1 MTRKLATP
9 AALASNK
16 SSAQLNEQGR
26 LMTFDSVLT
35 ATLAAILL
43 TLVAHVIA
51 RILARK
57 LSWLPMVITA
67 LALVL
72 LFLFVLQWDYNHYY
86 SVAKPVFDHL
96 LGYVTVLL
104 AVPLAAMNFKGLPVK
119 KLILIV
125 MIASV
130 VGALLPMSLAYLLSL
145 SHETILAFATRSVTT
160 PIGLSVADLIK
171 APLAMANLIIIVSG
185 LVGGSLARF
194 LFGRVDDDRA
204 KGLALGLAAHAFGT
218 VEAWQISH
226 TAGRYAAFG
235 LAVNGLVTAIWV
247 PIFVSAVAL

>member
-1 MTRKLATP
+1 M
-9 AALASNK
+9 S
-16 SSAQLNEQGR
+16 
-26 LMTFDSVLT
+26 FDSMFT
-35 ATLAAILL
+35 TTLAAILL
-43 TLVAHVIA
+43 TLTAHVIA
-51 RILARK
+51 RVLARK

-67 LALVL
+67 LALVV
-72 LFLFVLQWDYNHYY
+72 LFLFILQWDYNNYY
-86 SVAKPVFDHL
+86 SAAKPLFDHL

-119 KLILIV
+119 KLIIIV
-125 MIASV
+125 AMASL
-130 VGALLPMSLAYLLSL
+130 VGALLPMSLAYLFSL
-145 SHETILAFATRSVTT
+145 SHDTILAFATRSVTT

-185 LVGGSLARF
+185 IIGGTLARF
-194 LFGRVDDDRA
+194 LFLGIDDDRA

-235 LAVNGLVTAIWV
+235 LAVNGLVTAVWV
-247 PIFVSAVAL
+247 PIFITALSA

>member
-1 MTRKLATP
+1 M
-9 AALASNK
+9 S
-16 SSAQLNEQGR
+16 
-26 LMTFDSVLT
+26 FDSVFV

-43 TLVAHVIA
+43 TLTAHVIA

-67 LALVL
+67 LVLVVI
-72 LFLFVLQWDYNHYY
+72 FLFIFQWDYNHYY
-86 SVAKPVFDHL
+86 DVAKPVFDHL

-104 AVPLAAMNFKGLPVK
+104 AIPLAAMNFKGLPIK
-119 KLILIV
+119 KLVLIV
-125 MIASV
+125 AMASLI
-130 VGALLPMSLAYLLSL
+130 GALLPISLAYLFSL
-145 SHETILAFATRSVTT
+145 SHDTILAFASRSVTT
-160 PIGLSVADLIK
+160 PIGLSIADLIK

-185 LVGGSLARF
+185 LIGGTLARF
-194 LFGRVDDDRA
+194 LFRGIEDDRA
-204 KGLALGLAAHAFGT
+204 KGLALGLVAHAFGT

-247 PIFVSAVAL
+247 PVFITALSI

>member
-1 MTRKLATP
+1 M
-9 AALASNK
+9 SFN
-16 SSAQLNEQGR
+16 
-26 LMTFDSVLT
+26 SVFI

-43 TLVAHVIA
+43 TLAAHVIA
-51 RILARK
+51 RVLARK

-72 LFLFVLQWDYNHYY
+72 LFLFILQWDYNDYY

-104 AVPLAAMNFKGLPVK
+104 AVPLAAMNFKGLPIK
-119 KLILIV
+119 KLVAIVAMASLI
-125 MIASV
+125 
-130 VGALLPMSLAYLLSL
+130 GALLPMSLAYLFSL
-145 SHETILAFATRSVTT
+145 SHDTILAFASRSVTT
-160 PIGLSVADLIK
+160 PIGLSIADLIK

-185 LVGGSLARF
+185 VIGGTLARF
-194 LFGRVDDDRA
+194 LFRGIEDDRA
-204 KGLALGLAAHAFGT
+204 KGLALGLVAHAFGT

-247 PIFVSAVAL
+247 PVFVTALSI

>member
-1 MTRKLATP
+1 MM
-9 AALASNK
+9 S
-16 SSAQLNEQGR
+16 
-26 LMTFDSVLT
+26 FDSMLLT
-35 ATLAAILL
+35 TFAAILL

-67 LALVL
+67 LVLVVV
-72 LFLFVLQWDYNHYY
+72 FLFILQWDYNHYY
-86 SVAKPVFDHL
+86 AAAKPVFDHL

-119 KLILIV
+119 KLTLIV
-125 MIASV
+125 VLASV
-130 VGALLPMSLAYLLSL
+130 VGALLPMALAYLFSL
-145 SHETILAFATRSVTT
+145 SHDTILAFATRSVTT
-160 PIGLSVADLIK
+160 PIGLSVAGLIK

-185 LVGGSLARF
+185 VIGGTLARF
-194 LFGRVDDDRA
+194 LFMGIDDDRA

-235 LAVNGLVTAIWV
+235 LAVNGLVTAVWV
-247 PIFVSAVAL
+247 PIFISALSI